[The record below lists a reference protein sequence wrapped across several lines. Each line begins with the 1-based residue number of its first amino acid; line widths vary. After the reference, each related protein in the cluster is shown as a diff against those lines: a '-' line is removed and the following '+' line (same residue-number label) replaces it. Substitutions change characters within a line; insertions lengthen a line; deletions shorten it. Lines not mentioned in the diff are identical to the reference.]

1 MLESLLEKVLN
12 SILGTYVEKFK
23 SDQIHLAIMSGTVD
37 IEDIQI
43 KKDLMAQLG
52 YPFKLVH
59 GTIGRIKL
67 QIPWRN
73 LLQAPVEVL
82 IEGVKIE
89 LEPENEDQWVKHRVG
104 KV

>member
-23 SDQIHLAIMSGTVD
+23 SDQISLAILSGTVE

-52 YPFKLVH
+52 YPFRLVK
-59 GTIGRIKL
+59 GNIRKIKL
-67 QIPWRN
+67 QIPWRS
-73 LLQAPVEVL
+73 LL
-82 IEGVKIE
+82 
-89 LEPENEDQWVKHRVG
+89 
-104 KV
+104 